1 MPNYLNL
8 IQMIGPLAGG
18 LALFLFGLELST
30 AGLKA
35 AAGSRLEEALS
46 KLAAT
51 RFRGL
56 LAGAFV
62 TAVLNFSTITTVL
75 MVGFVS
81 SGLMTLNQTIPM
93 IMAANIGSTITA
105 QIIAFN
111 VSALAPFMV
120 AAGFSLHAFG
130 GRRAFRHF
138 GRILLGLGLLF
149 RGIQFMGDATRP
161 LRAFEPFINAMR
173 DMEKR
178 SWELSLELFLT
189 AVVQSSA
196 ATLAGAIAL
205 AGQGLTPLEAGIA
218 LVLDANVGTVGTT
231 LLATICKSAKRLKL
245 RSFISCSTF

>member
-1 MPNYLNL
+1 
-8 IQMIGPLAGG
+8 
-18 LALFLFGLELST
+18 
-30 AGLKA
+30 
-35 AAGSRLEEALS
+35 
-46 KLAAT
+46 
-51 RFRGL
+51 
-56 LAGAFV
+56 
-62 TAVLNFSTITTVL
+62 
-75 MVGFVS
+75 
-81 SGLMTLNQTIPM
+81 
-93 IMAANIGSTITA
+93 
-105 QIIAFN
+105 
-111 VSALAPFMV
+111 
-120 AAGFSLHAFG
+120 
-130 GRRAFRHF
+130 
-138 GRILLGLGLLF
+138 
-149 RGIQFMGDATRP
+149 MGDATRP